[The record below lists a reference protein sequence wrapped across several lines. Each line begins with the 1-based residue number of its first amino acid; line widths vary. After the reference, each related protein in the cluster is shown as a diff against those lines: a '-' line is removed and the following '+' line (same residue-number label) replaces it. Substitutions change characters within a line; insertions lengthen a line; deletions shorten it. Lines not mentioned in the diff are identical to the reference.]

1 MSQGAFPSIASLRPI
16 RFGVLCDG
24 PKIPTWQARSIE
36 ELRRVPGTSLA
47 LVVFSADKLPDG
59 SRPTSL
65 LFRAYVASR
74 PPRSLRPV
82 DMALA
87 FQGVP
92 SLQCN
97 TTTRDGLA
105 RRYDESDVR
114 RIRAFD
120 LDFLLQCGSGV
131 PDGEILRGARYGV
144 WSFQHEDEPRYGG
157 ILASLWPIY
166 DGDAVTVGVLRRSAG
181 AVDNGI
187 ALRNGYFRTALHS
200 LRQNVDEMHFGV
212 VGWPA
217 NMCQDLRLGQT
228 AYLEGPA
235 AGTPVVVSRILSNR
249 QMMRFLV
256 RQTRHAIRRAARAAF
271 RHEEWCI
278 GVADVPI
285 NRFLEARGEKRVRW
299 LDPPERGRFIADPF
313 GAQIDGVTHILYEDF
328 RYATSKGVIG
338 TIEAAA
344 SGPPRIPQVAIELP
358 VHASYPYLVV
368 DRGEIYCIPETNE
381 SREIGLHRAV
391 DFPTRWEKVG
401 TLVSGVAALDPTVFR
416 HEGRWWLT
424 CTDRDVGENMPLFV
438 WHARNLEGPW
448 EPHALNPVKADI
460 RSSRPAGTPFVHGA
474 ILYRPAQDCSR
485 MYGGGIV
492 INRIV
497 RLTPTEFAE
506 EPAATVEPFS
516 ESPFPDGIHTLSGV
530 GDITLIDSKRHRFVP
545 SAIPYVLRNRPVPGR
560 DRTMSHRIERG

>member
-1 MSQGAFPSIASLRPI
+1 MSEGPFPGNAPPRPI
-16 RFGVLCDG
+16 RFGILCDG

-47 LVVFSADKLPDG
+47 LLAFNPEGSFDG
-59 SRPTSL
+59 SRRGSL
-65 LFRAYVASR
+65 LFRAYVASH
-74 PPRSLRPV
+74 PPRALRTV
-82 DMALA
+82 DMTLA

-92 SLQCN
+92 SVRCDPTSQGEF
-97 TTTRDGLA
+97 TH
-105 RRYDESDVR
+105 RYAESDVR
-114 RIRAFD
+114 RIRAYD
-120 LDFLLQCGSGV
+120 LDFLLQCGLGILG
-131 PDGEILRGARYGV
+131 GEILHAARYGV
-144 WSFQHEDEPRYGG
+144 WSFQHDDEPPYRG
-157 ILASLWPIY
+157 IPPCLWPIY
-166 DGDAVTVGVLRRSAG
+166 DADAVTRAVLRRVADRG
-181 AVDNGI
+181 GGI
-187 ALRNGYFRTALHS
+187 ALRTGYFRTALHS
-200 LRQNVDEMHFGV
+200 LRQNVDEVHFGV

-217 NMCQDLRLGQT
+217 NVCQDLLLGQT
-228 AYLEGPA
+228 AYLEGPSSP
-235 AGTPVVVSRILSNR
+235 TPVAPSLTPSNR
-249 QMMRFLV
+249 QMMRFVV
-256 RQTRHAIRRAARAAF
+256 RQTRHAVRRAARALL

-278 GVADVPI
+278 GIAEVPI
-285 NRFLEARGEKRVRW
+285 SDFLEARGEKRVRW

-313 GAQIDGVTHILYEDF
+313 GAQIDGVAHILYEDF

-338 TIEAAA
+338 TIEATAT
-344 SGPPRIPQVAIELP
+344 GTPRMPRVAIELP

-381 SREIGLHRAV
+381 AREIGLHHAV
-391 DFPTRWEKVG
+391 EFPTRWEKVG
-401 TLVSGVAALDPTVFR
+401 TLLSGVAALDPTVFR
-416 HEGRWWLT
+416 HGGRWWLT

-460 RSSRPAGTPFVHGA
+460 RSSRPAGTPFVHGGM
-474 ILYRPAQDCSR
+474 LYRPAQDCSR

-492 INRIV
+492 INRVV

-530 GDITLIDSKRHRFVP
+530 GDLTLIDSKRHRFVP

-560 DRTMSHRIERG
+560 DRAMSHRTERG

>member
-47 LVVFSADKLPDG
+47 LVVLPADKLPDD

-65 LFRAYVASR
+65 LFRAYVASH
-74 PPRSLRPV
+74 PPSALRPV

-92 SLQCN
+92 SLRCH
-97 TTTRDGLA
+97 TTTQDGVA
-105 RRYDESDVR
+105 HRYDESDVR

-120 LDFLLQCGSGV
+120 LDFLLQCGLGV
-131 PDGEILRGARYGV
+131 LDGEILRAARYGV
-144 WSFQHEDEPRYGG
+144 WSFPQDDEPRYGG
-157 ILASLWPIY
+157 IAACLWPIY
-166 DGDAVTVGVLRRSAG
+166 DGDAVTGVVLRRSAG
-181 AVDNGI
+181 GVDKGI
-187 ALRNGYFRTALHS
+187 ALRSGYFRTALHS
-200 LRQNVDEMHFGV
+200 LRQNVDEVHFGV

-217 NMCQDLRLGQT
+217 NVCQDVRLGQT

-235 AGTPVVVSRILSNR
+235 AATPVAPSRIPSNR
-249 QMMRFLV
+249 Q
-256 RQTRHAIRRAARAAF
+256 
-271 RHEEWCI
+271 
-278 GVADVPI
+278 I

-299 LDPPERGRFIADPF
+299 LNPPERGRFIADPF

-338 TIEAAA
+338 TVAAAA
-344 SGPPRIPQVAIELP
+344 SGPPRIPRVAIELP

-368 DRGEIYCIPETNE
+368 DRGGIYCIPETNA

-391 DFPTRWEKVG
+391 DFPTRWEKIG

-424 CTDRDVGENMPLFV
+424 CTDREVGENMPLFV
-438 WHARNLEGPW
+438 WHARSLEGPW

-492 INRIV
+492 INRV
-497 RLTPTEFAE
+497 LRLTPTEFTE

-516 ESPFPDGIHTLSGV
+516 ESPFPDGIHTLSSV

-545 SAIPYVLRNRPVPGR
+545 SAIPYVLRNRPVPRR
-560 DRTMSHRIERG
+560 DPAIRRRIERG

>member
-24 PKIPTWQARSIE
+24 LKIPTWQARSME

-47 LVVFSADKLPDG
+47 LVVFSADKLPAG
-59 SRPTSL
+59 SRPTSV
-65 LFRAYVASR
+65 LFRAYVASH
-74 PPRSLRPV
+74 PPRALRPV

-97 TTTRDGLA
+97 TTTQDGLA
-105 RRYDESDVR
+105 QRYDESDVR
-114 RIRAFD
+114 RIQAFD
-120 LDFLLQCGSGV
+120 LDFLLQCRSGV
-131 PDGEILRGARYGV
+131 PEGEILRGARYGV
-144 WSFQHEDEPRYGG
+144 WSFLHEDEPRYGG
-157 ILASLWPIY
+157 IRACLWPIY
-166 DGDAVTVGVLRRSAG
+166 DGDPVTVGVLRRSVG
-181 AVDNGI
+181 GVDNGI
-187 ALRNGYFRTALHS
+187 ALRSGYFRTALHS
-200 LRQNVDEMHFGV
+200 LRQNVDEVHFGV

-217 NMCQDLRLGQT
+217 NVCQDLRLGQT
-228 AYLEGPA
+228 AYLEGA
-235 AGTPVVVSRILSNR
+235 AAATPVGPSRVPSNR

-256 RQTRHAIRRAARAAF
+256 RQTRHALRRAVRAVF

-278 GVADVPI
+278 GVAEVPI
-285 NRFLEARGEKRVRW
+285 NRFLEAHGEKRVRW
-299 LDPPERGRFIADPF
+299 LNPPERGRFIADPF

-338 TIEAAA
+338 TIEADA
-344 SGPPRIPQVAIELP
+344 SGPPRVPRVAIELP

-368 DRGEIYCIPETNE
+368 DRGEIYCIPETNA

-391 DFPTRWEKVG
+391 VFPTRWEKIG

-424 CTDRDVGENMPLFV
+424 CTDREIGENMPLFV

-448 EPHALNPVKADI
+448 EPHPLNPVKTDI
-460 RSSRPAGTPFVHGA
+460 RSSRPAGTPFVHGG

-485 MYGGGIV
+485 MYGGRIV
-492 INRIV
+492 INRVV
-497 RLTPTEFAE
+497 RLTPTEFSE

-516 ESPFPDGIHTLSGV
+516 ESPFPDAIHTLSGV

-545 SAIPYVLRNRPVPGR
+545 SAIPYVLRNRPVPAR
-560 DRTMSHRIERG
+560 DRTMAHRMERG

>member
-1 MSQGAFPSIASLRPI
+1 MSQGAFPSIASLRPV

-24 PKIPTWQARSIE
+24 PKIPMWQARSIE

-47 LVVFSADKLPDG
+47 LVVFPADKLPDS

-65 LFRAYVASR
+65 LFRAYLASH
-74 PPRSLRPV
+74 PPRSLRPL

-92 SLQCN
+92 SLRCH
-97 TTTRDGLA
+97 TTTQDGLA
-105 RRYDESDVR
+105 QRYDESDVR

-120 LDFLLQCGSGV
+120 LDFLLQCGSCV
-131 PDGEILRGARYGV
+131 LDGEILRAARYGV
-144 WSFQHEDEPRYGG
+144 WSFQHDDGPRSEG
-157 ILASLWPIY
+157 IPTFLWPIY
-166 DGDAVTVGVLRRSAG
+166 DGDAVTVVVLRRSASG
-181 AVDNGI
+181 VDNGI
-187 ALRNGYFRTALHS
+187 ALRSGYFRTALHS
-200 LRQNVDEMHFGV
+200 LRQNVDQVHFGV

-217 NMCQDLRLGQT
+217 NVCQDLRLGQT
-228 AYLEGPA
+228 AYLEAPA
-235 AGTPVVVSRILSNR
+235 AVTPVAPSRIPTNR

-256 RQTRHAIRRAARAAF
+256 RQTRHAVRRAVRGLV
-271 RHEEWCI
+271 RHEQWCI

-285 NRFLEARGEKRVRW
+285 DRFLEARGEKRVRW
-299 LDPPERGRFIADPF
+299 LNPPERGRFIADPF

-344 SGPPRIPQVAIELP
+344 TGPPRIPRVAIELP

-368 DRGEIYCIPETNE
+368 DREEIYCIPETNA

-391 DFPTRWEKVG
+391 VFPTRWEKIG

-424 CTDRDVGENMPLFV
+424 CTDREIGENMPLFV

-448 EPHALNPVKADI
+448 EPHALNPVKTDI
-460 RSSRPAGTPFVHGA
+460 RSSRPAGTPFVHGG

-485 MYGGGIV
+485 MYGGRIV
-492 INRIV
+492 INRVV
-497 RLTPTEFAE
+497 RLTPTEFSE

-516 ESPFPDGIHTLSGV
+516 EGPFPDAIHTLSGV
-530 GDITLIDSKRHRFVP
+530 GEITLIDSKRHRFVP
-545 SAIPYVLRNRPVPGR
+545 SAIPYVLRNRPVPAR
-560 DRTMSHRIERG
+560 DRTMAHRMERG

>member
-1 MSQGAFPSIASLRPI
+1 MR
-16 RFGVLCDG
+16 CH
-24 PKIPTWQARSIE
+24 
-36 ELRRVPGTSLA
+36 
-47 LVVFSADKLPDG
+47 
-59 SRPTSL
+59 
-65 LFRAYVASR
+65 
-74 PPRSLRPV
+74 
-82 DMALA
+82 
-87 FQGVP
+87 
-92 SLQCN
+92 
-97 TTTRDGLA
+97 TTTQDGLA
-105 RRYDESDVR
+105 QRYDESDVR

-120 LDFLLQCGSGV
+120 LDFLLQCGSCV
-131 PDGEILRGARYGV
+131 PDGEILRAARYGV
-144 WSFQHEDEPRYGG
+144 WSVQHDESRYGG
-157 ILASLWPIY
+157 IPACLWPIY
-166 DGDAVTVGVLRRSAG
+166 DGDAVTIAVLRRSAG
-181 AVDNGI
+181 GVDNGI
-187 ALRNGYFRTALHS
+187 ALRSGYFRTALHS
-200 LRQNVDEMHFGV
+200 LRQNVDQVHFGV

-217 NMCQDLRLGQT
+217 NVCQDVRLGQT

-235 AGTPVVVSRILSNR
+235 AATPVAPSRIPSNR

-256 RQTRHAIRRAARAAF
+256 RQTRHGLRRAARALV

-299 LDPPERGRFIADPF
+299 LNPPERGRFIADPF

-344 SGPPRIPQVAIELP
+344 TGPPRIPRVAIELP

-368 DRGEIYCIPETNE
+368 DREEIYCIPETNA

-391 DFPTRWEKVG
+391 VFPTRWEKIG

-424 CTDRDVGENMPLFV
+424 CTDREIGENMPLFV

-448 EPHALNPVKADI
+448 EPHALNPVKTDI
-460 RSSRPAGTPFVHGA
+460 RSSRPAGTPFVHGG

-485 MYGGGIV
+485 MYGGRIV
-492 INRIV
+492 INRVV
-497 RLTPTEFAE
+497 RLTPTEFSE

-516 ESPFPDGIHTLSGV
+516 ESPFPDAIHTLSGV

-545 SAIPYVLRNRPVPGR
+545 SAIPYVLRNRPVPAR
-560 DRTMSHRIERG
+560 DRTMAHRMERG

>member
-47 LVVFSADKLPDG
+47 LVVLPADKLPDD

-65 LFRAYVASR
+65 LFRAYVASH
-74 PPRSLRPV
+74 PPRALRPV

-92 SLQCN
+92 SLRCH
-97 TTTRDGLA
+97 TTTQAGLA
-105 RRYDESDVR
+105 HRYDESDVR

-120 LDFLLQCGSGV
+120 LDFLLQCGLGV
-131 PDGEILRGARYGV
+131 LDGEILRAARYGV
-144 WSFQHEDEPRYGG
+144 WSFQQDDEPRYSG
-157 ILASLWPIY
+157 IPACLWPIY
-166 DGDAVTVGVLRRSAG
+166 DGDAVTGVVLRRSAG
-181 AVDNGI
+181 GVDKGI
-187 ALRNGYFRTALHS
+187 ALRSGYFRTALHS
-200 LRQNVDEMHFGV
+200 LRQNVDEVHFGV

-217 NMCQDLRLGQT
+217 NVCQDVRLGQT

-235 AGTPVVVSRILSNR
+235 AATPVAPSRIPSNR

-256 RQTRHAIRRAARAAF
+256 RQTRHALRRAARALV

-299 LDPPERGRFIADPF
+299 LNPPERGRFIADPF

-338 TIEAAA
+338 TVEAAA
-344 SGPPRIPQVAIELP
+344 SGPPRIPRVAIELP
-358 VHASYPYLVV
+358 VHASYPYLVI
-368 DRGEIYCIPETNE
+368 DRGEIYCIPETNA

-391 DFPTRWEKVG
+391 DFPTRWEKIG

-416 HEGRWWLT
+416 HESRWWLT
-424 CTDRDVGENMPLFV
+424 CTDREVGENMPLFV
-438 WHARNLEGPW
+438 WHARSLEGPW

-460 RSSRPAGTPFVHGA
+460 RSSRPAGTPFVHDGV
-474 ILYRPAQDCSR
+474 LYRPAQDCSR

-492 INRIV
+492 INRV
-497 RLTPTEFAE
+497 LRLTPTEFTE

-516 ESPFPDGIHTLSGV
+516 DSPFPDGIHTLSSV
-530 GDITLIDSKRHRFVP
+530 GHITLIDSKRHRFVP
-545 SAIPYVLRNRPVPGR
+545 SAIPYVLRNRPVPRR
-560 DRTMSHRIERG
+560 DPAIRRRIERG

>member
-1 MSQGAFPSIASLRPI
+1 MSQATFPSIASLRPI

-59 SRPTSL
+59 SRPSSL
-65 LFRAYVASR
+65 LFRAYVASH

-97 TTTRDGLA
+97 RTTRDGLA
-105 RRYDESDVR
+105 LRYDESDVR

-144 WSFQHEDEPRYGG
+144 WAFHHEDEPRYGG
-157 ILASLWPIY
+157 IPACLWPIY
-166 DGDAVTVGVLRRSAG
+166 DGDAVTVGVLRRSADG
-181 AVDNGI
+181 VDNGI
-187 ALRNGYFRTALHS
+187 ALRRGYFRTALHS
-200 LRQNVDEMHFGV
+200 LRQNVDEVHFGV

-217 NMCQDLRLGQT
+217 NVCQDLRLGQT

-235 AGTPVVVSRILSNR
+235 AGTPVAASRIPSNR
-249 QMMRFLV
+249 QMMRFLA

-299 LDPPERGRFIADPF
+299 LNPPERGRFIADPF

-338 TIEAAA
+338 TIEADA
-344 SGPPRIPQVAIELP
+344 SGPPRTPRVAIELP

-492 INRIV
+492 INRVV

-516 ESPFPDGIHTLSGV
+516 QSPFPDGIHTLSGV
-530 GDITLIDSKRHRFVP
+530 GDITLIDSKRHRFIP
-545 SAIPYVLRNRPVPGR
+545 SAIPYVLRNRPVRGR
-560 DRTMSHRIERG
+560 DRARSHRIERR